1 MNTSSIFEVYKDKK
15 NIYTRNLVPGK
26 DVYGERLIRDKGIEY
41 RQWNPARS
49 KLAAAIMKGC
59 TNTGIRKGDTIL
71 YLGAASGTTPS
82 HISDMIGEEGFMF
95 ALEFSARSA
104 RDLIFL
110 CEERK
115 NMAPILADANN
126 IDSFSGRI
134 CKVDYIYQD
143 IAQSNQ
149 TEIFLKNCR
158 NFLKKGGFALI
169 AVKSRSIDIRQKP
182 KNIYKKVR
190 DALEKEMTIIDYK
203 VLDPYEKDH
212 CVFICKR

>member
-15 NIYTRNLVPGK
+15 NIYTKNLVPGK

-82 HISDMIGEEGFMF
+82 HISDMIGHEGFMF

-104 RDLIFL
+104 RDLVFL

-126 IDSFSGRI
+126 IDSFAGRI

-182 KNIYKKVR
+182 KSIYKKVR
-190 DALEKEMTIIDYK
+190 EELEKEMTIIDYK